1 MPKSPVPGLL
11 ARRAVLAGTVASAA
25 LQAGSSWAAGARADP
40 PDSLGNEAVP
50 LSDTDLLAAL
60 VRLRGSLDGRVT
72 AGWLES
78 WRYAV
83 IDGEAWPL
91 CRVLAGA
98 LSRFER
104 KRDDLY
110 EATILEITHYLDFA
124 TGELLDTL
132 TMPVTGR
139 VVKVPPYRIGPT
151 PVRFAVRLDE
161 RETFSPTQ
169 EGKGAGNFA
178 PLGEVRLRR
187 SVSDARRSGDRLFL
201 RHEEHGSLTPA
212 SAGVPPVSYRE
223 WTLWSGPAAVAL
235 DPAAGYCPSEY
246 SYTAM
251 TSWRPWM
258 QMDGVRGHTLDSGRG
273 AKARRL
279 GDLPQR
285 YLELTE
291 RLHPDVIRD
300 PVAALARRAG

>member
-1 MPKSPVPGLL
+1 MSESRVTGLL
-11 ARRAVLAGTVASAA
+11 ARRAVLVGTAAAVAFKAGP
-25 LQAGSSWAAGARADP
+25 SWAAGGTGLADR
-40 PDSLGNEAVP
+40 LGNDAVP
-50 LSDTDLLAAL
+50 LADADLLAAL
-60 VRLRGSLDGRVT
+60 VRLRGSTDGRVT

-78 WRYAV
+78 SRYAV

-187 SVSDARRSGDRLFL
+187 SVSDARRSGDKLFL

-212 SAGVPPVSYRE
+212 SADVRPVTYRE
-223 WTLWSGPAAVAL
+223 WTIWSGPADVAL
-235 DPAAGYCPSEY
+235 DPAAGYCPSDY

-258 QMDGVRGHTLDSGRG
+258 QMGDVSGHTLDSGRG
-273 AKARRL
+273 AKARRFE
-279 GDLPQR
+279 DLPQR

-291 RLHPDVIRD
+291 RQHPDVIRD

>member
-1 MPKSPVPGLL
+1 MSESRVAGLL
-11 ARRAVLAGTVASAA
+11 PRRALLAGSMASAA
-25 LQAGSSWAAGARADP
+25 LGAAPARAASGMDL
-40 PDSLGNEAVP
+40 PDRLGNDAVP

-60 VRLRGSLDGRVT
+60 VRLRGSVDGRVT

-132 TMPVTGR
+132 MMPVTGR

-151 PVRFAVRLDE
+151 AVRFAVRLDE

-187 SVSDARRSGDRLFL
+187 SVSDARRSGDQLFL
-201 RHEEHGSLTPA
+201 RHEEHGSLTPS
-212 SAGVPPVSYRE
+212 SADVRPVSYRE
-223 WTLWSGPAAVAL
+223 WTIWSGPAAVAL
-235 DPAAGYCPSEY
+235 DPAAGYCPCEY

-258 QMDGVRGHTLDSGRG
+258 QMDDVQGHTLDSGRG
-273 AKARRL
+273 AKVRRF

-285 YLELTE
+285 YLELTGQ
-291 RLHPDVIRD
+291 RHPDVIRD